1 MKLSHL
7 KEYDDLMGD
16 LKSMGY
22 ESVGYGFCGKCKL
35 PDDTWP
41 QTPVAWIVVGEDE
54 RDCIKKMQPFFN
66 FLGLVHD
73 VWDLP
78 GGETNMDTVLNFLY
92 ERGLIDDDGRYGP
105 YEPKGAKG
113 FTLLT
118 DNYQMNILYVT
129 KLMHESF
136 RITDKEIKEF
146 GIPSEVR

>member
-1 MKLSHL
+1 
-7 KEYDDLMGD
+7 MGD